1 MTILC
6 AALLALQLGEQVAP
20 GVQYRERQFAK
31 NGEGPFAMQILEVNP
46 ALVKL
51 RPVRAH
57 DRMAGRETVSSMAK
71 RHEAF
76 AGVNAAYFLVTGAYA
91 GAPQGAYQLDR
102 RVQAGGS
109 GRTALLF
116 CEEGNL
122 EMAVVNFRGR
132 VTAADG
138 ATRELAGVNR
148 PRGADELVLYLPQ
161 LGPRTLTSPPGLEAV
176 LDAGARVAAHIDGNA
191 EVPSEGQVVSGSGSA
206 AEWLRN
212 HAPVGSR
219 LVVEAVLEPAEPAC
233 AARDIVAAGPRLVR
247 NGKTAVV
254 SEGFAHE
261 KVRHPR
267 TAVAVTT
274 RGTILLVTLDGRQPR
289 SAGMTLEELAS
300 ELVELGAREA
310 MNLDGGGSTTMVLRG
325 EIKNSPSDR
334 SERPVG
340 DALLIWSLPYQGR

>member
-1 MTILC
+1 MTVLC
-6 AALLALQLGEQVAP
+6 AALLALQVVP
-20 GVQYRERQFAK
+20 GVEYRERQFTK

-46 ALVKL
+46 SLVKL
-51 RPVRAH
+51 RPARAR
-57 DRMAGRETVSSMAK
+57 DRMVGRETVSSMAK
-71 RHEAF
+71 RQGAF
-76 AGVNAAYFLVTGAYA
+76 AAVNAAYFLVTGPYA

-102 RVQAGGS
+102 RVQTGGS

-138 ATRELAGVNR
+138 TTSELAGVNR

-161 LGPRTLTSPPGLEAV
+161 LGPRTLTGPPGLEAV
-176 LDAGARVAAHIDGNA
+176 LDAGSRVAALGESNTEIPPD
-191 EVPSEGQVVSGSGSA
+191 GQVVSGSGSG
-206 AEWLRN
+206 AEWLRE
-212 HAPVGSR
+212 HAPLGSR

-233 AARDIVAAGPRLVR
+233 AARDIVGAGPRLVR

-267 TAVAVTT
+267 TAIAVTT
-274 RGTILLVTLDGRQPR
+274 RGTVLLVTLDGRQPH
-289 SAGMTLEELAS
+289 SAGMTLEELAA
-300 ELVELGAREA
+300 ELVALGAREA

-340 DALLIWSLPYQGR
+340 DALLIWSLPYQRR